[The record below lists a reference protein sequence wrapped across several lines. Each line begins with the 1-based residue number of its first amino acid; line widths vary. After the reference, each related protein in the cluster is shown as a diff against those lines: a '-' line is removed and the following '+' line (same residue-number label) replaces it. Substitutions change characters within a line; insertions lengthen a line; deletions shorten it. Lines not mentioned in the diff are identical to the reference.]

1 MVAYRAGPAARG
13 RCLRPSIGPMPSA
26 PRATIVDPMTVVLA
40 IAVLL
45 LVGVVL
51 YLLLGRQEEPV
62 AEPDLGPAI
71 QEATQ
76 NVASQM
82 MSNLLRANEEARK
95 VDVANAAAALDRRQ
109 GEIDKSQLEIRQLA
123 DRIAKGQEKI
133 EHEVRRRGE
142 VDLQTRTLLE
152 QVGQTVGNLNSETA
166 GLKKALRQPQT
177 RGQWGEMQLRRCIE
191 IAGMTEHVDFELQET
206 LRTEE
211 GQLRPDARF
220 MLPEGRSFVAD
231 SKVSFEAF
239 LDAQEAEDESTRQI
253 HLARLARQAREHVR
267 SLSTKDYQGQFKAG
281 EVPDLVICFMPNEP
295 AMHAALAADPELFE
309 YALERNVLLV
319 GPTSLIGLLR
329 TMELGWRQERMV
341 AEAAEIAEAAKTL
354 HGRFSRFLGEFER
367 VGKGLTTAAGA
378 YDKAVGSMEA
388 RLLPSLRKVEG
399 MGVAPGKEIEPP
411 EPTQITVRQI
421 SAPELRE
428 ASAPETGPAGERDA
442 A

>member
-1 MVAYRAGPAARG
+1 
-13 RCLRPSIGPMPSA
+13 
-26 PRATIVDPMTVVLA
+26 MTVVLA

-45 LVGVVL
+45 LVAAVL
-51 YLLLGRQEEPV
+51 YLAVGRQEEPA

-71 QEATQ
+71 QEATSQ
-76 NVASQM
+76 VASQM
-82 MSNLLRANEEARK
+82 MSNLLQANEEARR
-95 VDVANAAAALDRRQ
+95 VDVANATAALDKRQSEIDRRQ
-109 GEIDKSQLEIRQLA
+109 LEMKQLA
-123 DRIAKGQEKI
+123 DRIARGQEKI
-133 EHEVRRRGE
+133 EAEVRKRGE

-206 LRTEE
+206 LRTED

-231 SKVSFEAF
+231 SKVSFDAF

-253 HLARLARQAREHVR
+253 HLTRLARQAREHVR

-281 EVPDLVICFMPNEP
+281 ETPDLVICFMPNEP

-341 AEAAEIAEAAKTL
+341 TEAAAIAEAAGTL
-354 HGRFSRFLGEFER
+354 HARFSRFLGEFER

-388 RLLPSLRKVEG
+388 RLLPQLRKVEG
-399 MGVAPGKEIEPP
+399 MGVAPGKEIQPP
-411 EPTQITVRQI
+411 EPTQITVRQV
-421 SAPELRE
+421 SAPELRD
-428 ASAPETGPAGERDA
+428 AERDSADVDRA